1 MIVATC
7 TVYLVWLASGVS
19 SCIISA
25 LMQVTLSHHTHMQG
39 PAALGASS
47 IRRGAGRRSVQALGV
62 GYAWYVGWAGS
73 VVDTR
78 GVVR

>member
-25 LMQVTLSHHTHMQG
+25 LMQG